1 VSPSPTTPEE
11 ASDPGKLIQQYI
23 NKKYGRRV
31 LIVGFVLYL
40 LWSNWNW
47 STVKDL
53 PGVSTVVKWWSQA
66 PLPKAD
72 PRRFA
77 IALAHLEKD
86 KEQQHE
92 LLIREVLKDFEGV
105 QLLQFDRT
113 ISLEGTQPEDKEE
126 KGHAQARQY
135 LKDSEAHVLIWG
147 VILRHDDKSAPRLY
161 WTTPQDSKRATAP
174 YQPENFKLPELFWND
189 LAEVLRLVVAT
200 QYSKFRA
207 QEEEGRFIADQLA
220 PFIER
225 VRKLLDKSTGR
236 PGWSEVQVVLGDA
249 LSALGEQTGK
259 NKPLEEAVAAYR
271 AALTEWTREQV
282 PLGWA
287 RAQHG
292 LGTTL
297 TLLGERDKGTT
308 HLKEAVEAYEEA
320 LKEWTRKRAPL
331 DWAKAQMNLG
341 TALMILGEREG
352 GTARLGKVVEA
363 YQEVLKEWT
372 RKQVPLRWAATQ
384 FNLGNALTILGER
397 EGGTARLGRA
407 VEAYE
412 EALKEWTR
420 KRAPLGWVA
429 TQHGLGNTLRI
440 LGEREGGTTHLEK
453 AATACRVA
461 LQELTREQVPLD
473 WAKVQINLGATLK
486 ILGERKKDATLLC
499 AALEKQLMAWEVSI
513 MDSPSTATIAENHAK
528 STVITLKKAFNHSMY
543 ETCVA
548 KHVETLKRIGSL

>member
-1 VSPSPTTPEE
+1 MPPNQTPEHPQPPQDAPPSPPAPPIPVSPSPTTPEE

-331 DWAKAQMNLG
+331 
-341 TALMILGEREG
+341 
-352 GTARLGKVVEA
+352 
-363 YQEVLKEWT
+363 
-372 RKQVPLRWAATQ
+372 
-384 FNLGNALTILGER
+384 
-397 EGGTARLGRA
+397 
-407 VEAYE
+407 
-412 EALKEWTR
+412 
-420 KRAPLGWVA
+420 GWVA

-461 LQELTREQVPLD
+461 LQELTRERAPLD
-473 WAKVQINLGATLK
+473 WAKVQISLGATLR